1 MFSYISD
8 FILPQFGQNGSKLRR
23 QGIDVDMS
31 QAVVDL
37 VVQVDFSRFERVQI
51 VFLLEFSQRNLQYS
65 IYFSNIQLLTLIDP
79 IIPTP

>member
-37 VVQVDFSRFERVQI
+37 VVQVDFFRFERVQI
-51 VFLLEFSQRNLQYS
+51 VFLLEFSQWNLQYS
-65 IYFSNIQLLTLIDP
+65 I
-79 IIPTP
+79 